1 MSEVKVLVPVRS
13 PREVEP
19 LEDRVSKSYLNALKQ
34 AGASPVLLQAT
45 QDAPVLDQYKQLL
58 LGEHTGL
65 LLTGGGDV
73 DPSRYGESAHDK
85 VYGVDH
91 ARDAVE
97 LNLVQR
103 AVELGVPIFA
113 ICRGIQVLN
122 VALGGTLVQDLP
134 SQGYEGH
141 WGDSDKR
148 GEPVHDVV
156 VVQPESC
163 LAEILKV
170 ERVKVNSFHHQA
182 IKALGRGLVVT
193 ARSPD
198 GVIEAVE
205 LEGKPFVLGV
215 QWHPEDMPEM
225 IALFRAF
232 VQACQERGEC
242 CAEPARSP
250 RA

>member
-13 PREVEP
+13 PREDEP
-19 LEDRVSKSYLNALKQ
+19 LKDRVSKSYLDALEK
-34 AGASPVLLQAT
+34 AGASPVLLAAT
-45 QDAPVLDQYKQLL
+45 QDMLVLEQYGQQL
-58 LGEHTGL
+58 EEATGL

-73 DPSRYGESAHDK
+73 DPSRYGEPAHDK
-85 VYGVDH
+85 VYGVDR

-97 LNLVQR
+97 LHLVRR

-156 VVQPESC
+156 VVQPKSR
-163 LAEILKV
+163 LAAILNA
-170 ERVKVNSFHHQA
+170 ERVRVNSFHHQA
-182 IKALGRGLVVT
+182 IRDLGERLVVT
-193 ARSPD
+193 AQSPD

-205 LEGKPFVLGV
+205 LEDKPFVLGV
-215 QWHPEDMPEM
+215 QWHPEDMSEM
-225 IALFRAF
+225 SGLFKAF
-232 VQACQERGEC
+232 VQACRER
-242 CAEPARSP
+242 AALR
-250 RA
+250 